1 VFCHLSDFL
10 IRKGIGN
17 LRDNPIDEINY
28 GQLVR
33 AIVERSAKWIA
44 EVQIDSCEGARASE
58 MAKFAVDVA
67 LVGVQLVIPWNRRAR
82 RLVWRGHRARN
93 FLGTGNKQARR
104 QVSSVATEQ
113 NRGGW
118 RRKHVRQQAACKLLL
133 QITKKNGDVVCEN
146 GAVSWAELLDGHS
159 Q

>member
-1 VFCHLSDFL
+1 MFCHLFDFL

-17 LRDNPIDEINY
+17 LSDNPIDEINY

-33 AIVERSAKWIA
+33 AIVERSAKWVA

-93 FLGTGNKQARR
+93 FIGTGNKQA
-104 QVSSVATEQ
+104 S
-113 NRGGW
+113 N
-118 RRKHVRQQAACKLLL
+118 
-133 QITKKNGDVVCEN
+133 
-146 GAVSWAELLDGHS
+146 
-159 Q
+159 